1 MEYTVY
7 QLYKKALNIGPP
19 SQQIQLPAHLAY

>member
-7 QLYKKALNIGPP
+7 QLYKKAQNIGPL
-19 SQQIQLPAHLAY
+19 SQQIQLSAHLA